1 MKNFISIYDFFMLYQ
16 VNDNL
21 LILDVRDNI
30 NFLQYHIPKSINIS
44 KDWILSNNDCLLEHH
59 KRYYVID
66 YNDECANTICDYLE
80 KLGYDVICVYGG
92 IKRWMG
98 KLTN

>member
-1 MKNFISIYDFFMLYQ
+1 MKKIISIYDFFVLYQ
-16 VNDNL
+16 TNDNL

-44 KDWILSNNDCLLEHH
+44 KNDILHNNCLLDYH

-66 YNDECANTICDYLE
+66 YNDEWANTVCDYLE
-80 KLGYDVICVYGG
+80 QLGYDVICVYGG

-98 KLTN
+98 KLIN